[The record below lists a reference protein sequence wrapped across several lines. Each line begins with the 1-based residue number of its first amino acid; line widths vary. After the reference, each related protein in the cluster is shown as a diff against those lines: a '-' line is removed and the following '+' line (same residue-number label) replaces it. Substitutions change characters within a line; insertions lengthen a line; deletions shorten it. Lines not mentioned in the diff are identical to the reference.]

1 MFAISAVG
9 STITIDSIPTWYAGL
24 NKPETSPPNWVFGP
38 VWTTLYIM
46 IAISG
51 WRVWQMFPNARF
63 AAKFYSPLMRPYWVQ
78 ILLNALWTPVFFG
91 LQSPLLGAIVITFLY
106 AAILWNIAVFNKA
119 DKPASYLLIPYVL
132 WVSFAL
138 HLNHAILA
146 LN

>member
-9 STITIDSIPTWYAGL
+9 STITIPSIPTWYAGL

-51 WRVWQMFPNARF
+51 WRIWRMFPNARF

-78 ILLNALWTPVFFG
+78 ILLNTLWTPVFFG
-91 LQSPLLGAIVITFLY
+91 LQSPLLGAVVITFLY
-106 AAILWNIAVFNKA
+106 AAILWNVAVFNQA
-119 DKPASYLLIPYVL
+119 DKPAAYLLIPYAL

-138 HLNHAILA
+138 HLNHAIVV